1 MGTDF
6 RNSRGLNL
14 SDPKYDKDAVNLRT
28 LKREVQNIV
37 VGTGTTTVGL
47 FEEGSG
53 NNSIVSKDSG
63 SNAGGDYSIVLG
75 GLNNNVATNADYS
88 AIVGGVGNDVLNG
101 VQNSVVVG
109 GINVNASQNNSL
121 YTQNARL
128 AENNGIIY
136 SAGTNLYN
144 IFAPAGTVGGADIFT
159 NSLSYDNS
167 NKITLTKSDA
177 STLDIVIDEFSGLTI
192 NGDLEVSGV
201 LTSGSTDLY
210 DIFSTDGAALNSLNQ
225 GRVFVG
231 NLSNTPQGVDLTGD
245 ILINYSGNT
254 TIQPDS
260 VTFDKM
266 QDLDGRSVIGTVTQ
280 SGGTV
285 EEIPMLESYTLS
297 ASTITLL
304 DNSSNWNS
312 SGVYVGTTISGTYQG
327 QAYYNAGYWFTAV
340 DDDVWIRM
348 ARS

>member
-28 LKREVQNIV
+28 LKREVESIV
-37 VGTGTTTVGL
+37 IGTGSTVGL

-53 NNSIVSKDSG
+53 NNSAVLKDS
-63 SNAGGDYSIVLG
+63 SSDAGGDFSIVLG
-75 GLNNNVATNADYS
+75 GVNNTVATNADYS
-88 AIVGGVGNDVLNG
+88 AIIGGVGNDVLNG

-128 AENNGIIY
+128 AENSGIIY

-144 IFAPAGTVGGADIFT
+144 IFAPIGSVGGSDVFT

-177 STLDIVIDEFSGLTI
+177 STLDIVIDEFSGLTVS
-192 NGDLEVSGV
+192 GDLEVSGV

-231 NLSNTPQGVDLTGD
+231 GLSNAPQGVDITGD
-245 ILINYSGNT
+245 IAINYSGQT
-254 TIQPDS
+254 TIQSDS
-260 VTFDKM
+260 VTFDKL
-266 QDLDGRSVIGTVTQ
+266 QDLSEKSVIGSTSQ
-280 SGGTV
+280 SGGTI
-285 EEIPMLESYTLS
+285 EEIPMLESYGLS
-297 ASTITLL
+297 ASTISLL
-304 DNSSNWNS
+304 DNSTNWS
-312 SGVYVGTTISGTYQG
+312 PSGVYTGSTISGTFQG
-327 QAYYNAGYWFTAV
+327 QAYYNASYWFTAV
-340 DDDVWIRM
+340 DDNVWIRI

>member
-6 RNSRGLNL
+6 RNNRGLNL

-28 LKREVQNIV
+28 LKREVESIV
-37 VGTGTTTVGL
+37 IGTGSTVGL

-53 NNSIVSKDSG
+53 NNSAVLKDS
-63 SNAGGDYSIVLG
+63 SSDAGGDFSIVLG
-75 GLNNNVATNADYS
+75 GVNNTVATNADYS
-88 AIVGGVGNDVLNG
+88 AIIGGVGNDVLNG

-128 AENNGIIY
+128 AENSGIIY

-144 IFAPAGTVGGADIFT
+144 IFAPIGSGGGIDIFT

-177 STLDIVIDEFSGLTI
+177 STLDIVIDEFSGLTV

-210 DIFSTDGAALNSLNQ
+210 NIFSTDGAALNSLNQ

-231 NLSNTPQGVDLTGD
+231 SLGNTPQGVDITGD
-245 ILINYSGNT
+245 ILINYSGET
-254 TIQPDS
+254 TIQSDS
-260 VTFDKM
+260 VTFDKI
-266 QDLDGRSVIGTVTQ
+266 QDLNERSIIGTLNQ

-285 EEIPMLESYTLS
+285 EEIPMVDSYSLS
-297 ASTITLL
+297 ASTVSLL
-304 DNSSNWNS
+304 DNSGNWS
-312 SGVYVGTTISGTYQG
+312 PSGVYTGSTIYLSR
-327 QAYYNAGYWFTAV
+327 F
-340 DDDVWIRM
+340 WIIVYCEI
-348 ARS
+348 

>member
-6 RNSRGLNL
+6 RNNRGLNL

-28 LKREVQNIV
+28 LKREVESIV
-37 VGTGTTTVGL
+37 IGTGSTVGL

-53 NNSIVSKDSG
+53 NNSAVLKDS
-63 SNAGGDYSIVLG
+63 SSDAGGDFSIVLG
-75 GLNNNVATNADYS
+75 GVNNTVATNADYS
-88 AIVGGVGNDVLNG
+88 AIIGGVGNDVFNG

-128 AENNGIIY
+128 AENSGIIY

-144 IFAPAGTVGGADIFT
+144 IFAPIGSGGGVDVFT
-159 NSLSYDNS
+159 NSLSYNS
-167 NKITLTKSDA
+167 LLNKITLTKSDS
-177 STLDIVIDEFSGLTI
+177 STIDLVINEFEDLTI

-231 NLSNTPQGVDLTGD
+231 SLGNTPQGVDVTGD
-245 ILINYSGNT
+245 IAINYSGE
-254 TIQPDS
+254 TIIQSDS
-260 VTFDKM
+260 VTFDKI
-266 QDLDGRSVIGTVTQ
+266 QDLNERSVIGTLNQ

-285 EEIPMLESYTLS
+285 EEIPMVDSYSLS
-297 ASTITLL
+297 ASTLSLL
-304 DNSSNWNS
+304 DNSVNWS
-312 SGVYVGTTISGTYQG
+312 PSGVYTGSTISGTFQG
-327 QAYYNAGYWFTAV
+327 QAYYNANYWFTAV
-340 DDDVWIRM
+340 DDDVWIRI